1 MGNPWLAHVKD
12 VSKKHKGIGLKK
24 ILQLAKKTY
33 KRSPLV
39 RKKRRK
45 THKKRR
51 KTHKKRRKT
60 HKKRRKTRR
69 KTRRKH

>member
-33 KRSPLV
+33 KKSPV
-39 RKKRRK
+39 AHKKRRKTHRK

-51 KTHKKRRKT
+51 KTHKKHRKRRRKT
-60 HKKRRKTRR
+60 HKKRRK
-69 KTRRKH
+69 H

>member
-33 KRSPLV
+33 KKSPV
-39 RKKRRK
+39 V
-45 THKKRR
+45 
-51 KTHKKRRKT
+51 

-69 KTRRKH
+69 KTHKKHRKRRRKTHKKRRKH